1 VTDDCSQLDV
11 WLADALGADET
22 ATFVEHLAHCEIC
35 REQVEQQRWI
45 DGLLQLDARKV
56 LEPIPDRLRELAHV
70 TPLQPASNRLRR
82 RAMIAAAVAA
92 SVLFAV
98 GTVLTVRN
106 SKQVDGPAD
115 IGVAS
120 TISEHVEQS
129 AIEIDRAAEES
140 DESPKATFVS
150 NQDMIAVPVESADDN
165 VTIVQLYQT
174 TEAQRRSRFEFVF
187 QFDPNEPSG
196 G

>member
-1 VTDDCSQLDV
+1 VTDDCEKLDA
-11 WLADALGADET
+11 WLADALAADE
-22 ATFVEHLAHCEIC
+22 ATSFAEHLAHCEAC
-35 REQVEQQRWI
+35 RDAVEQQRWI
-45 DGLLQLDARKV
+45 DGLLQSEARKS
-56 LEPIPDRLRELAHV
+56 LEPVPERLRELVRA
-70 TPLQPASNRLRR
+70 TPLRLASNKLRR

-92 SVLFAV
+92 SVLIAV

-106 SKQVDGPAD
+106 SKQVDGAAD

-120 TISEHVEQS
+120 TISEHIEQS
-129 AIEIDRAAEES
+129 AIEIDRTAEEP

-174 TEAQRRSRFEFVF
+174 TEAERRSRFEFVF